1 MSKGFTLL
9 EVTIAMV
16 VILTITGLAFPRI
29 SGTFDQIATDRA
41 VSEVLSF
48 YHDARL
54 SAIWRST
61 AVEIEFGQDTL
72 RATFRGLVDSLFVT
86 APGPRAHGV
95 QMVVSRKKIRIY
107 PTGIGWGAAN
117 TKLVFTRGAAAE
129 SLTTSRL
136 GRVKRW

>member
-1 MSKGFTLL
+1 MGKGFTLL
-9 EVTIAMV
+9 ELTFAIF
-16 VILTITGLAFPRI
+16 VILTIVGLAFPRI

-41 VSEVLSF
+41 LSEVLSF
-48 YHDARL
+48 YHEARL
-54 SAIWRST
+54 AAIWRST
-61 AVEIEFGQDTL
+61 AVEIEFGEDTL
-72 RATFRGLVDSLFVT
+72 RATFKGLSDSLFVT
-86 APGPRAHGV
+86 APGPQSHRV
-95 QMVVSRKKIRIY
+95 QMVVSRRKIRIY

>member
-1 MSKGFTLL
+1 MAKGFTLL
-9 EVTIAMV
+9 EVMIAIV
-16 VILTITGLAFPRI
+16 VILTIVGLAFPRI

-41 VSEVLSF
+41 LSEVLSF

-54 SAIWRST
+54 AAIWRST
-61 AVEIEFGQDTL
+61 AVEIEFGEDTL
-72 RATFRGLVDSLFVT
+72 RATFKGVTDSLFV
-86 APGPRAHGV
+86 AVPGPRVHGV
-95 QMVVSRKKIRIY
+95 QMAVSRQTIRIY

-117 TKLVFTRGAAAE
+117 TKLVFTRGVAAE

>member
-1 MSKGFTLL
+1 MAKGFTLL
-9 EVTIAMV
+9 EVMITIV

-29 SGTFDQIATDRA
+29 SSTFDQIATDRA
-41 VSEVLSF
+41 LGEVLSF

-54 SAIWRST
+54 AAIWRST
-61 AVEIEFGQDTL
+61 AVEIEFGEDTL
-72 RATFRGLVDSLFVT
+72 RATFKGLTDSLFVT
-86 APGPRAHGV
+86 APGPQAYGV
-95 QMVVSRKKIRIY
+95 QMVVSRQRIRIY